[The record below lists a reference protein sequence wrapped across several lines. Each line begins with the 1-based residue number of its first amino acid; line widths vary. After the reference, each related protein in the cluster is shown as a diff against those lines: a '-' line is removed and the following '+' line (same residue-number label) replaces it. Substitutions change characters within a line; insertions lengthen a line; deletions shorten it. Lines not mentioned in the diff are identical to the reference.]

1 MRRIKL
7 FLAAVAVM
15 AAMLAAVPGPAM
27 ADVDFDDGEFFFD
40 DGGFFFGDDFFDF
53 GGGGVT
59 LDVSNEAESGG
70 VSLGFSVD

>member
-15 AAMLAAVPGPAM
+15 AAMLGAVPGYAM
-27 ADVDFDDGEFFFD
+27 ADVDFDDD
-40 DGGFFFGDDFFDF
+40 FFFGDDFFDEDFFSDF

-59 LDVSNEAESGG
+59 LDVNNEAESGG
-70 VSLGFSVD
+70 VSMGVSVN

>member
-15 AAMLAAVPGPAM
+15 AAMLAAVPGPAI
-27 ADVDFDDGEFFFD
+27 ADVDFGDG
-40 DGGFFFGDDFFDF
+40 FFDF
-53 GGGGVT
+53 GGGVT

-70 VSLGFSVD
+70 VLLGFSVS